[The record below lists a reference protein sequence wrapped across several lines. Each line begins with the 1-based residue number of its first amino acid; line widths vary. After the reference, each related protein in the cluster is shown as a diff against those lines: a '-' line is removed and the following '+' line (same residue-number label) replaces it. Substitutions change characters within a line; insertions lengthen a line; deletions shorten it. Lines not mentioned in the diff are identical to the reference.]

1 MRKSSLFLLSAA
13 AAAAALL
20 GTALPANAATGDTT
34 VTLNLTGGAVNITVP
49 ATATLSGAI
58 GTTPISNSLGEV
70 TVTDTTGIK
79 APSWVANVSTSNFN
93 APTGSGLPAI
103 PVANIHYSPGTVTRV
118 NNTGTATDVNF
129 TAELTPVPTV
139 TATGGSG
146 INSATWNPTLT
157 VDIPAT
163 AVAGTNY
170 TATIT
175 HSTVP

>member
-20 GTALPANAATGDTT
+20 GSALPANAATADTV
-34 VTLNLTGGAVNITVP
+34 VTLTLTGGAVNITAP
-49 ATATLSGAI
+49 ATATLTGAI
-58 GTTPISNSLGEV
+58 GTTPVSGPLGLV
-70 TVTDTTGIK
+70 TVTDTEGTE
-79 APSWVANVSTSNFN
+79 APSWVASVSTTNFN
-93 APTGSGLPAI
+93 APVGSGIAPI

-118 NNTGTATDVNF
+118 NNTGTANDANF
-129 TAELTPVPTV
+129 TGEFVAVPTV
-139 TATGGSG
+139 TATGGPG
-146 INSATWNPTLT
+146 INSASWNPTLT
-157 VDIPAT
+157 VDIPPT